1 MRYNNSIMQYYV
13 LSEVLMKQSIE
24 SFFASIRGKR
34 IALIGMGRSHM
45 PLIPL
50 FTKYGAAVVACDK
63 RDHTALGDA
72 ADQAE
77 RDGAVLSLG
86 EHYLD
91 DLDVDIALRTPGMRF
106 WCDELNA
113 LRERGV
119 IITSEMEIFFD
130 ICPCRIFAV
139 TGSDGKTTT
148 TTVISEMLKEEGYTV
163 HLGGNI
169 GKPLLPEIE
178 SISPDDIAVV
188 ELSSFQLISMT
199 QSPDVAVVTNLQPN
213 HLDIHKDMEEYIE
226 AKKNI
231 ILYQNK
237 NNKAVLNYD
246 NEITRFF
253 EEDCQGEVVFFS
265 RRKKLHNGAY
275 LDGDMIVYNERGM
288 LFDVLDIRDIRIPGM
303 HNVENYMTAI
313 CAVWGVVSLKTI
325 RKVAQEFAGVE
336 HRAEFV
342 RELDGVRYYNDSIAS
357 SPTRTASGT
366 LSLYDFKIILIA
378 GGYDKH
384 LDYTDLG
391 TVICNK
397 VKVAILMGATAD
409 KIEDAIRKSPAYRD
423 GEPKIIR
430 VANMDEAVEAAHA
443 NAVSGDIVSMSPA
456 SASFDL
462 YKDFDARGKH
472 FKALVNAL

>member
-1 MRYNNSIMQYYV
+1 MR
-13 LSEVLMKQSIE
+13 QSIKE
-24 SFFASIRGKR
+24 FFGSIKGKR

-45 PLIPL
+45 LIPL
-50 FTKYGAAVVACDK
+50 FTKYGATVIACDK
-63 RDHTALGDA
+63 REREALGEA
-72 ADQAE
+72 AAQAE
-77 RDGAVLSLG
+77 ADGAVLSLG
-86 EHYLD
+86 EGYLD
-91 DLDVDIALRTPGMRF
+91 DIDVDIALRTPGMRY
-106 WCDELNA
+106 WCDELNS

-119 IITSEMEIFFD
+119 DVTSEMEIFFE

-148 TTVISEMLKEEGYTV
+148 TTVISEMLKAEGYTV

-178 SISPDDIAVV
+178 TISPDDIAVV
-188 ELSSFQLISMT
+188 ELSSFQLISMS
-199 QSPDVAVVTNLQPN
+199 QSPDVAVVTNTEPN

-237 NNKAVLNYD
+237 SNKAVLNYD
-246 NEITRFF
+246 NRITRFF
-253 EEDCQGEVVFFS
+253 AEDCQGEVVFFS
-265 RRKKLHNGAY
+265 RRETVRDGAS
-275 LDGDMIVYNERGM
+275 LKGDTIVYHEAGKE
-288 LFDVLDIRDIRIPGM
+288 FDVLDIRDIRIPGM

-313 CAVWGVVSLKTI
+313 CAVWGLVGFETI
-325 RKVAQEFAGVE
+325 RKVAKEFSGVE

-342 RELDGVRYYNDSIAS
+342 RELDGVKYYNDSIAS

-384 LDYTDLG
+384 LDYTGLG
-391 TVICNK
+391 DVICKK
-397 VKVAILMGATAD
+397 VKTAVLMGATAD
-409 KIEDAIRKSPAYRD
+409 KIEAAIRASSSFAEGAPV
-423 GEPKIIR
+423 IIR
-430 VANMDEAVEAAHA
+430 AADMQQAVLAARA
-443 NAVSGDIVSMSPA
+443 AAAEGDIVSMSPA

-462 YKDFDARGKH
+462 YNNFEERGQH
-472 FKALVNAL
+472 FKRLVNEL

>member
-1 MRYNNSIMQYYV
+1 
-13 LSEVLMKQSIE
+13 MKQSVQG
-24 SFFASIRGKR
+24 FFDSIKGKR
-34 IALIGMGRSHM
+34 VALIGMGRSHM

-50 FTKYGAAVVACDK
+50 FTKYGASVIACDK
-63 RDHTALGDA
+63 RDRASLGETADK
-72 ADQAE
+72 AE
-77 RDGAVLSLG
+77 AEGAVLSLG
-86 EHYLD
+86 ESYLD
-91 DLDVDIALRTPGMRF
+91 DIDADIALRTPGMRF

-113 LRERGV
+113 LRGRGV
-119 IITSEMEIFFD
+119 VITSEMEIFFD
-130 ICPCRIFAV
+130 VCPCRIFAV

-148 TTVISEMLKEEGYTV
+148 TTVISEMLKAEGYTV

-178 SISPDDIAVV
+178 SISPDDVAVV
-188 ELSSFQLISMT
+188 ELSSFQLISMR

-213 HLDIHKDMEEYIE
+213 HLDIHKDMQEYIDS
-226 AKKNI
+226 KKNI
-231 ILYQNK
+231 ILYQNN
-237 NNKAVLNYD
+237 NNKAVLNLD
-246 NEITRFF
+246 NDVTRSFAD
-253 EEDCQGEVVFFS
+253 ECRGRVEFFS
-265 RRKKLHNGAY
+265 RREKVENGAY
-275 LDGDMIVYNERGM
+275 LDGGRIIRAADGE
-288 LFDVLDIRDIRIPGM
+288 LTEVLDISDIRIPGM

-313 CAVWGVVSLKTI
+313 CAVWGCVSLDNI
-325 RKVAQEFAGVE
+325 RRVAKGFAGVE

-342 RELDGVRYYNDSIAS
+342 RELDGVKYYNDSIAS

-384 LDYTDLG
+384 LDYTELG
-391 TVICNK
+391 DVICKK

-409 KIEDAIRKSPAYRD
+409 KIETAIRGSSEYTEGNPV
-423 GEPKIIR
+423 IIR
-430 VANMDEAVEAAHA
+430 VSDMAQAVQAARE

-472 FKALVNAL
+472 FKSLVNAL

>member
-1 MRYNNSIMQYYV
+1 
-13 LSEVLMKQSIE
+13 MKQSIE
-24 SFFASIRGKR
+24 EFFRSINGKR
-34 IALIGMGRSHM
+34 IALIGMGRSHL

-50 FTKYGAAVVACDK
+50 FTKYGAIVTACDK
-63 RDHTALGDA
+63 RDRDALGEA
-72 ADQAE
+72 AEQAE
-77 RDGAVLSLG
+77 ADGATLSLG
-86 EHYLD
+86 ERYLD

-113 LRERGV
+113 LRDKGV
-119 IITSEMEIFFD
+119 TITSEMEIFFD

-148 TTVISEMLKEEGYTV
+148 TSIIAEMLKAEGYTV

-178 SISPDDIAVV
+178 SISADDIAVV

-199 QSPDVAVVTNLQPN
+199 RSPDVAVVTNLQPN
-213 HLDIHKDMEEYIE
+213 HLDIHKDMQEYID

-231 ILYQNK
+231 ILYQN
-237 NNKAVLNYD
+237 NSDRAVLNYD
-246 NEITRFF
+246 NDITRIFA
-253 EEDCQGEVVFFS
+253 EDCQGEVSYFS
-265 RRKKLHNGAY
+265 RREKVDNGAY
-275 LDGDMIVYNERGM
+275 LSGNTIVYDDGDKLY
-288 LFDVLDIRDIRIPGM
+288 DVLDIREIRIPGM

-313 CAVWGVVSLKTI
+313 CAVWGVVSFDTI
-325 RKVAQEFAGVE
+325 RKVAREFPGVE

-342 RELDGVRYYNDSIAS
+342 RELDGVKYYNDSIAS

-384 LDYTDLG
+384 LDYTELG
-391 TVICNK
+391 DVICRK
-397 VKVAILMGATAD
+397 VKTAILMGATAD
-409 KIEDAIRKSPAYRD
+409 KIETAIRASAAYAE
-423 GEPKIIR
+423 GNPVIIR
-430 VANMDEAVEAAHA
+430 VANMEEAVQAARE
-443 NAVSGDIVSMSPA
+443 NAAQGDIVSMSPA

>member
-1 MRYNNSIMQYYV
+1 
-13 LSEVLMKQSIE
+13 MKQSMQD
-24 SFFASIRGKR
+24 FFKSIDGKR
-34 IALIGMGRSHM
+34 IALIGMGRSHL
-45 PLIPL
+45 PLISL
-50 FTKYGAAVVACDK
+50 FTKYGAKITACDK
-63 RDHTALGDA
+63 RDREALGEV

-77 RDGAVLSLG
+77 RDGATLSLG

-106 WCDELNA
+106 YCDELNA
-113 LRERGV
+113 LRDKGV
-119 IITSEMEIFFD
+119 VISSEMEIFFE
-130 ICPCRIFAV
+130 ICPCRIIGI

-148 TTVISEMLKEEGYTV
+148 TTVISEMLKAEGCTV

-178 SISPDDIAVV
+178 TIRPEDIAVV
-188 ELSSFQLISMT
+188 ELSSFQLISMRL
-199 QSPDVAVVTNLQPN
+199 SPDIAVVTNLQPN
-213 HLDIHKDMEEYIE
+213 HLDIHKDMQEYIDS
-226 AKKNI
+226 KKNI

-237 NNKAVLNYD
+237 DNKAVLNLD
-246 NEITRFF
+246 NDITRSFAD
-253 EEDCQGEVVFFS
+253 ECQGKVDFFS
-265 RRKKLHNGAY
+265 RKTTVDHGAY
-275 LDGDMIVYNERGM
+275 LDENTIVYADNSEKTE
-288 LFDVLDIRDIRIPGM
+288 VLDIRDIRIPGM

-313 CAVWGVVSLKTI
+313 AAVWGIVSLENI
-325 RKVAQEFAGVE
+325 RKVAREFAGVE

-342 RELDGVRYYNDSIAS
+342 RELDGVKYYNDSIAS

-384 LDYTDLG
+384 LDYAELG
-391 TVICNK
+391 DVICKK
-397 VKVAILMGATAD
+397 VKTAILMGATAD
-409 KIEDAIRKSPAYRD
+409 KIETAIRQSDEYTENNPV
-423 GEPKIIR
+423 IIR
-430 VANMDEAVEAAHA
+430 VANMDEAVQAARKCA
-443 NAVSGDIVSMSPA
+443 EKGDIVSMSPA

>member
-1 MRYNNSIMQYYV
+1 
-13 LSEVLMKQSIE
+13 MKQSMQE
-24 SFFASIRGKR
+24 FFASINGKR
-34 IALIGMGRSHM
+34 IALIGMGRSHL

-50 FTKYGAAVVACDK
+50 FTKYGATVIACDK
-63 RDHTALGDA
+63 RDEAALGDA
-72 ADQAE
+72 AVQAKA
-77 RDGAVLSLG
+77 DGAILSLG

-91 DLDVDIALRTPGMRF
+91 DIDVDIALRTPGMRF

-113 LRERGV
+113 LRDKGV
-119 IITSEMEIFFD
+119 EISSEMEIFFD
-130 ICPCRIFAV
+130 ICPCKIYAV

-148 TTVISEMLKEEGYTV
+148 TTIISEILKNQGYTV
-163 HLGGNI
+163 HIGGNI

-178 SISPDDIAVV
+178 TIAKTDVCVV
-188 ELSSFQLISMT
+188 ELSSFQLISMR
-199 QSPDVAVVTNLQPN
+199 QSPDVAVVTNLAPN
-213 HLDIHKDMEEYIE
+213 HLDIHKDMQEYIE
-226 AKKNI
+226 SKKNI
-231 ILYQNK
+231 VLYQNK
-237 NNKAVLNYD
+237 DNKAVLNYD
-246 NEITRFF
+246 NEITRLFDLSC
-253 EEDCQGEVVFFS
+253 EGEVVFFS
-265 RRKKLHNGAY
+265 RQKRVRRGAY
-275 LDGDMIVYNERGM
+275 LDGDTIVYAEDGK
-288 LFDVLDIRDIRIPGM
+288 LFDVLDIREIKIPGM

-313 CAVWGVVSLKTI
+313 CAVWGDVSIESI
-325 RKVAQEFAGVE
+325 RKVAREFGGVE

-384 LDYTDLG
+384 LDYTELG
-391 TVICNK
+391 DKICDK

-409 KIEDAIRKSPAYRD
+409 KIETAIRNSSKYMENNPV
-423 GEPKIIR
+423 IIR
-430 VANMDEAVEAAHA
+430 VADMAQAVEKARE

-456 SASFDL
+456 SASFEL

>member
-1 MRYNNSIMQYYV
+1 
-13 LSEVLMKQSIE
+13 MKQSMTD
-24 SFFASIRGKR
+24 FFASIQGKR
-34 IALIGMGRSHM
+34 IALIGMGRSHL

-50 FTKYGAAVVACDK
+50 FTKYGATVIACDK
-63 RDHTALGDA
+63 RTREALGDA
-72 ADQAE
+72 ALQAE
-77 RDGAVLSLG
+77 RDGAILSLG
-86 EHYLD
+86 ERYLD
-91 DLDVDIALRTPGMRF
+91 DLDADIALRTPGMRF

-113 LRERGV
+113 LRDKGV
-119 IITSEMEIFFD
+119 AITSEMEIFFD

-148 TTVISEMLKEEGYTV
+148 TTVISEMLREEGYTV

-178 SISPDDIAVV
+178 TIRPDDVAVV

-213 HLDIHKDMEEYIE
+213 HLDIHKDMEEYIA

-231 ILYQNK
+231 VLYQNK
-237 NNKAVLNYD
+237 NGRAVLNYD

-253 EEDCQGEVVFFS
+253 AEDCQGKVVFFS
-265 RRKKLHNGAY
+265 RRKKMNNCAW
-275 LDGDMIVYNERGM
+275 LDGDMIVYNEDGKE
-288 LFDVLDIRDIRIPGM
+288 FDVLDIREIRIPGM

-313 CAVWGVVSLKTI
+313 CAVWGVVGIDTI
-325 RKVAQEFAGVE
+325 RKVAREFAGVE

-391 TVICNK
+391 GVICDK

-409 KIEDAIRKSPAYRD
+409 KIEAAIRHSRRYA
-423 GEPKIIR
+423 ENNPKIIR
-430 VANMDEAVEAAHA
+430 VSNMDEAVAAA
-443 NAVSGDIVSMSPA
+443 RENAVAGDIVSMSPA

-472 FKALVNAL
+472 FKSLVNAL

>member
-1 MRYNNSIMQYYV
+1 
-13 LSEVLMKQSIE
+13 MKQSMQE
-24 SFFASIRGKR
+24 FFASINGKR
-34 IALIGMGRSHM
+34 IALIGMGRSHL

-50 FTKYGAAVVACDK
+50 FTKYGATVIACDK
-63 RDHTALGDA
+63 RDEAALGDA
-72 ADQAE
+72 AVQAKA
-77 RDGAVLSLG
+77 DGAILSLG

-91 DLDVDIALRTPGMRF
+91 DIDVDIALRTPGMRF

-113 LRERGV
+113 LRDKGV
-119 IITSEMEIFFD
+119 EISSEMEIFFD
-130 ICPCRIFAV
+130 ICPCKIYAV

-148 TTVISEMLKEEGYTV
+148 TTIISEILKNQGYTV
-163 HLGGNI
+163 HIGGNI

-178 SISPDDIAVV
+178 TIAKTDVCVV
-188 ELSSFQLISMT
+188 ELSSFQLISMR
-199 QSPDVAVVTNLQPN
+199 QSPDVAVVTNLAPN
-213 HLDIHKDMEEYIE
+213 HLDIHKDMQEYIE
-226 AKKNI
+226 SKKNI
-231 ILYQNK
+231 VLYQNK
-237 NNKAVLNYD
+237 DNKAVLNYD
-246 NEITRFF
+246 NEITRLFDLSC
-253 EEDCQGEVVFFS
+253 EGEVVFFS
-265 RRKKLHNGAY
+265 RQKKVRRGAY
-275 LDGDMIVYNERGM
+275 LDGDTIVYAEDGK
-288 LFDVLDIRDIRIPGM
+288 LFDVLDIREIKIPGM

-313 CAVWGVVSLKTI
+313 CAVWGEVSLDSI
-325 RKVAQEFAGVE
+325 RKVAREFGGVE

-384 LDYTDLG
+384 LDYTELG
-391 TVICNK
+391 DKICDK

-409 KIEDAIRKSPAYRD
+409 KIETAIRNSSKYTENNPV
-423 GEPKIIR
+423 IIR
-430 VANMDEAVEAAHA
+430 VADMAQAVEKARE